1 MSHSATGG
9 PSKIYSPA
17 IPTARGGPLQQ
28 PRSPAPH
35 GHPAC
40 HARGCVPPSPPPT
53 PPASAY
59 TALGAR
65 RGPWVFPSA
74 GVVGSPRQD
83 ILGAMLHLAWDG
95 WLSWR
100 GTHCLVLWTPWT
112 GRRHSLH
119 CLGWLRLRFPMLGC
133 QGAEH
138 SPGRVPTA
146 ALRHATSH
154 TQVVAH
160 MYITCTPMH
169 TDMHQYRHTSYVCP
183 PPPPSLKDALPS
195 SSHYWHMYPGTLT
208 HPATCCSK
216 AFLGH
221 MPGHRGSVNPTRE
234 ISTPTSQAPPAP
246 VGWVQGYLDAGCFMG
261 GHGVPNLATHRGGW
275 LESGGTGLGAVHR
288 PPHACTYPA
297 PRPAWHMVGA

>member
-1 MSHSATGG
+1 MLGG
-9 PSKIYSPA
+9 
-17 IPTARGGPLQQ
+17 
-28 PRSPAPH
+28 
-35 GHPAC
+35 AC
-40 HARGCVPPSPPPT
+40 HPRPPPP

-154 TQVVAH
+154 TQVSGTHVHH
-160 MYITCTPMH
+160 MYTH
-169 TDMHQYRHTSYVCP
+169 AHRHASVQTHKLCLP
-183 PPPPSLKDALPS
+183 PPPPPV
-195 SSHYWHMYPGTLT
+195 
-208 HPATCCSK
+208 SK
-216 AFLGH
+216 MH
-221 MPGHRGSVNPTRE
+221 CR
-234 ISTPTSQAPPAP
+234 PAP
-246 VGWVQGYLDAGCFMG
+246 IIGTCT
-261 GHGVPNLATHRGGW
+261 LARSHTPPRVAAKLSWGTCQ
-275 LESGGTGLGAVHR
+275 GTG
-288 PPHACTYPA
+288 A
-297 PRPAWHMVGA
+297 P